1 MSGDAWTTAVVV
13 VATLVLLA
21 RDRYPPSGVVLGATV
36 ALLVLDVVEAD
47 QAFSGF
53 SNSAPITVAA
63 LYVLARGAQKTGLL
77 APLTGKVLGEDGG
90 AAALARLLFPTAAA
104 SAFVNNTPLVAMLI
118 PDVVS
123 WAERRRVSASRFLLP
138 LSYAAILGG
147 VITVLGTS
155 TNLVVSGLLQRRG
168 EEPFGLFEI
177 TRIGGPVALVGLLI
191 LVFGAARLIP
201 ERLSAPERAE
211 REARGFV
218 VGMEVTAEGPLS
230 GKSVADAR
238 LRDLQGVFLVEIE
251 RAGEVI
257 APVTPHTVL
266 RGGDHLTFVGRSDQI
281 VDLQRTRGLRSR
293 EEEHL
298 LAVDSHRHTFFEAV
312 VGRASPL
319 VGRTLKEADF
329 RGRYSAAVVAIH
341 RAGARVEAKL
351 GDVRLQNG
359 DTLLILAAPRFRQ
372 RWREGNDFLVVAPIG
387 GPPPSATRKAP
398 VVGLVWA
405 AVILLA
411 AFEALPILEGALLGA
426 GAMVATRVLT
436 FAEAREA
443 VDLDVVVLIAAA
455 FGIGAAIESSGLA
468 TELAGAF
475 TDAFAGF
482 GTAGLVFGVV
492 LATTVLTE
500 VITNNAAAVVVFPIA
515 VSIAEPAGIDPRAM
529 AIAVA
534 VAASSSFLTP
544 IGYQTNTMVYGPGGY
559 RFTDYLR
566 AGLPITLASVSII
579 TALTTWWA

>member
-1 MSGDAWTTAVVV
+1 LTGEAWITAVVV
-13 VATLVLLA
+13 VVTLALLA
-21 RDRYPPSGVVLGATV
+21 RDRYPPSGVVLAAAV
-36 ALLVLDVVEAD
+36 ALLVLDVIDAE

-77 APLTGKVLGEDGG
+77 APLTGKVLGSHGG
-90 AAALARLLFPTAAA
+90 PGALARLLFPTAAA

-147 VITVLGTS
+147 GITVLGTS
-155 TNLVVSGLLQRRG
+155 TNLVVSGLLQRSG

-177 TRIGGPVALVGLLI
+177 TPVGGPVAVVGLLI
-191 LVFGAARLIP
+191 LVFGSSRLLP
-201 ERLSAPERAE
+201 ERLSARERAE
-211 REARGFV
+211 KESRGFV
-218 VGMEVTAEGPLS
+218 VGMEVVVDGPLA

-238 LRDLQGVFLVEIE
+238 LRDLQGVFLVEVE
-251 RAGEVI
+251 RAGEVT
-257 APVTPHTVL
+257 APVTPETVL
-266 RGGDHLTFVGRSDQI
+266 QGGDHLTFVGRSDQI

-293 EEEHL
+293 EEKHL

-359 DTLLILAAPRFRQ
+359 DTLLILAAPRFLE

-398 VVGLVWA
+398 IVGAVWA

-426 GAMVATRVLT
+426 AAMMVTRVLT
-436 FAEAREA
+436 FAEARDA

-455 FGIGAAIESSGLA
+455 FGIGTAIESSGLA
-468 TELAGAF
+468 AEIAAAF

-482 GTAGLVFGVV
+482 GKAGLIFGVV
-492 LATTVLTE
+492 LATVLLTE
-500 VITNNAAAVVVFPIA
+500 IITNNAAAVVVFPVA
-515 VSIAEPAGIDPRAM
+515 VSVAEPAGIDPRHM

-534 VAASSSFLTP
+534 VAASAAFLTP

-566 AGLPITLASVSII
+566 AGLPISLATVTLV
-579 TALTTWWA
+579 TVLTTLSS